1 MLEIPAVPA
10 SASEGAITVARVSDR
25 IRQRLVEVGK
35 SYRANDNI
43 SEFVAEGELDALR
56 LEVEDRIE
64 DVLRALVIDT
74 ANDHNTI
81 DTARRVAK
89 MYLTEVFAGRY
100 LPAPDVTAFP
110 NLARLD
116 ELLVVGPIAF
126 RSACSHHFCP
136 IVGKIWIG
144 VLPNAESDL
153 IGLSKYVRLCNWI
166 MCRPQIQEE
175 AVVMLADELERR
187 IMPDG
192 LAITMAAEHSC
203 LHWRGAKDDALM
215 LNSVMR
221 GEFRRNADLRRDF
234 RDMQKLHMDQCR
246 GAEHS

>member
-1 MLEIPAVPA
+1 MLEIPAVAA
-10 SASEGAITVARVSDR
+10 SANEGVTTMAKVSDR
-25 IRQRLVEVGK
+25 IRQRLVDAGK

-43 SEFVAEGELDALR
+43 SEFISEGELDALR
-56 LEVEDRIE
+56 LEVQDRIE

-74 ANDHNTI
+74 ANDHNTV

-89 MYLTEVFAGRY
+89 MYLAEVFAGRY
-100 LPAPDVTAFP
+100 LPAPDVTTFP
-110 NLARLD
+110 NVARLD
-116 ELLVVGPIAF
+116 ELLVVGPITF
-126 RSACSHHFCP
+126 RSACSHHLCP
-136 IVGKIWIG
+136 IRGKIWIG
-144 VLPNAESDL
+144 VLPSARSDL

-166 MCRPQIQEE
+166 MSRPQIQEE
-175 AVVMLADELERR
+175 AIVMLADELERC
-187 IMPDG
+187 IKPEG

-234 RDMQKLHMDQCR
+234 RDMQKLHFDQHHA
-246 GAEHS
+246 AER